1 MCWLSVNQGSGA
13 LKNGVS
19 FCVFLVYFQNRNL
32 KMFYLRVPLE
42 NVEDKSVRGPFA
54 LEFDASCNFSA
65 EVGWSVILLGRCQDI
80 TALETQF
87 Y

>member
-1 MCWLSVNQGSGA
+1 
-13 LKNGVS
+13 
-19 FCVFLVYFQNRNL
+19 
-32 KMFYLRVPLE
+32 MFYLRVPLE

>member
-1 MCWLSVNQGSGA
+1 
-13 LKNGVS
+13 
-19 FCVFLVYFQNRNL
+19 
-32 KMFYLRVPLE
+32 MFYLRVPLK

-80 TALETQF
+80 TALETEF

>member
-1 MCWLSVNQGSGA
+1 ML
-13 LKNGVS
+13 
-19 FCVFLVYFQNRNL
+19 LVYFQNGNL

-42 NVEDKSVRGPFA
+42 NVENKSVRGPSA

-65 EVGWSVILLGRCQDI
+65 EVGWPVILLGRCQDI
-80 TALETQF
+80 TALKTQF